1 MDNILDAI
9 QNTQLNTLEMVGL
22 AIGLLLGLGL
32 ILLIRARQVW
42 SNRRAFGYDNY
53 TASRVRGLL
62 LGWALIAVLAG
73 AGVFAIV
80 RWRATHATPEE
91 PPPVLTVLDAEGEPV
106 EVRLLIPR
114 LAVNTVMIEAP
125 FVGNYWD
132 ISRLTHEVAH
142 LAGTSYP
149 GEPGNTVLA
158 GHITVPDAGWGPFKD
173 LERLQS
179 GDRVFVEHGA
189 RTYVYIVEEARTI
202 QPEDVE
208 IAFPTEDE
216 RLTLVTCTGWD
227 GTLDDY
233 AERYVV
239 VARKL
244 E

>member
-1 MDNILDAI
+1 MNKIFDLV
-9 QNTQLNTLEMVGL
+9 QNVQLSTLEIVGL
-22 AIGLLLGLGL
+22 AVGLLLGLGL
-32 ILLIRARQVW
+32 IMLIRARQVW

-53 TASRVRGLL
+53 TASRLRGWL
-62 LGWALIAVLAG
+62 LGWAAIAVLAG
-73 AGVFAIV
+73 IGVFAMV
-80 RWRATHATPEE
+80 RWQAAHRTEE
-91 PPPVLTVLDAEGEPV
+91 PPEVLTVLDEEGEQV

-173 LERLQS
+173 LEKLQT
-179 GDRVFVEHGA
+179 GDRVFVEHGT
-189 RTYVYIVEEARTI
+189 RTFVYVVEEARTI

-208 IAFPTEDE
+208 IAFPTGDE

-227 GTLDDY
+227 GALDNY

-244 E
+244 H